1 VADFSDNIVK
11 CVFIL
16 FFAKAIFIP
25 RKKIQ
30 KKRNILDLDQ
40 VTNICAWYACSN
52 FLEMKKKIS
61 GYYTLVDI
69 SGLWDCQHGRKQV
82 QSCKRQFR
90 ASYQDSK
97 ILFDKIY

>member
-1 VADFSDNIVK
+1 LADFSEHSQMCFHPFFLPK
-11 CVFIL
+11 QYL
-16 FFAKAIFIP
+16 FP
-25 RKKIQ
+25 EKKFQ
-30 KKRNILDLDQ
+30 KKRNILDLDE

-52 FLEMKKKIS
+52 FLEMKKKS
-61 GYYTLVDI
+61 GYYTLVNV
-69 SGLWDCQHGRKQV
+69 SGLWDCRHVPKQV